1 MKKFGK
7 HLAFA
12 AVLLLTAQT
21 IRLADASADAVCFVL
36 KEHNGRIV
44 LMEEGMD
51 EPLAVYNTPIS
62 ALYPSDAEL
71 IRKGIR
77 LNSRADISQLIEDLE
92 LE

>member
-7 HLAFA
+7 HLAFG

-21 IRLADASADAVCFVL
+21 IRLADVSADSVCFVL
-36 KEHNGRIV
+36 KEYNGRIA
-44 LMEEGMD
+44 LLEEGMD
-51 EPLAVYNTPIS
+51 EPLAVYNTPLT

-77 LNSRADISQLIEDLE
+77 LSSRAEISQLIEDLE

>member
-7 HLAFA
+7 HFAFA

-21 IRLADASADAVCFVL
+21 IRLTDASADAVCFVL
-36 KEHNGRIV
+36 KEYNGRIA
-44 LMEEGMD
+44 LLEEGMD
-51 EPLAVYNTPIS
+51 EPLAVYNTPLT

-77 LNSRADISQLIEDLE
+77 LNSRAEVSQLIEDLE

>member
-1 MKKFGK
+1 MKKLGK

-21 IRLADASADAVCFVL
+21 IGLTGVSADAVCFVL
-36 KEHNGRIV
+36 REYNGRIA
-44 LMEEGMD
+44 LLEEGMD
-51 EPLAVYNTPIS
+51 KPLAVYNTPLT
-62 ALYPSDAEL
+62 ALYPPDAEL

-77 LNSRADISQLIEDLE
+77 LSSRAEVSRLIEDLE